1 MCEDRR
7 VRLEEIAKQ
16 IMECVKCPLHRTRT
30 RAVPGEGDPCAT
42 VMLVGE
48 APGYNEDI
56 QGRPF
61 VGAAGKLLNQLLG
74 IAGFSRSEVF
84 ITNVVKCRPPN
95 NRDPREEE
103 VEACKP
109 YLIAQLEV
117 LEPKVVVS
125 LGNHSSRL
133 FFKLS
138 GLRFTSI
145 MRVRGVARRISLAGR
160 ELLLLPTLHPAAALY
175 NPRLRALLEKDFQLL
190 GRLVSRGLGGLERWL
205 DGE

>member
-1 MCEDRR
+1 
-7 VRLEEIAKQ
+7 
-16 IMECVKCPLHRTRT
+16 
-30 RAVPGEGDPCAT
+30 
-42 VMLVGE
+42 MLVGE

-61 VGAAGKLLNQLLG
+61 VGAAGRLLNQLLG

-145 MRVRGVARRISLAGR
+145 MRVRGVTRKISVAGR